1 MNREAL
7 LYFIAAAL
15 FAASGSIDLVQG
27 EAFDLGSGL
36 AFFAAALFVLVGV
49 RKLRAERSGG

>member
-15 FAASGSIDLVQG
+15 FAAAGSIDLVQG
-27 EAFDLGSGL
+27 EALDLGSGL
-36 AFFAAALFVLVGV
+36 SLLAAALFAIVGV
-49 RKLRAERSGG
+49 RKIRAARSGG